1 MSWDKDRAS
10 TALKPSF
17 SDDVEVPRE
26 EKSYMTCQMCK
37 ITKLY
42 VLHYEGLIFDRK
54 VIFVNL
60 KEDVQLLD
68 LINR

>member
-42 VLHYEGLIFDRK
+42 VLHYEGLIFVRK